1 MLACLWLFVSRGG
14 VDVRGSHA
22 ETVEAFAE
30 GDFIRGDNPVPR
42 LFLVRELWPTG
53 TSSEKSLG
61 PRRMRY

>member
-1 MLACLWLFVSRGG
+1 MLACLWLFVSRAG
-14 VDVRGSHA
+14 VGWRGSHV
-22 ETVEAFAE
+22 ETVDAFAE
-30 GDFIRGDNPVPR
+30 VDFIRSDNPVSR